1 MAIWEEDI
9 FWEDIF
15 WLYLSTE
22 MGSTNLWTP
31 LFFVD
36 PAPIQTR
43 PRAPPLNGLPEG
55 HPLDYSPPL
64 NRAGGGQGGHSAH
77 SRPLTRQ
84 RPSAISAP
92 RYH

>member
-1 MAIWEEDI
+1 MRLAA
-9 FWEDIF
+9 
-15 WLYLSTE
+15 LLTS
-22 MGSTNLWTP
+22 S
-31 LFFVD
+31 FFATL
-36 PAPIQTR
+36 APIQTR
-43 PRAPPLNGLPEG
+43 PRAPPLNSLPEG

-92 RYH
+92 PYH